1 MGRYLYLSTQYRSS
15 IPKRTARPS
24 TPPKHLSSVNLPI
37 SHCSTSSQFCSFEFR
52 GYGSISLKKKRV
64 FLGRH
69 KTRDVESHLTPYVLR
84 RSSLGR
90 HGNKP
95 GNQFP
100 PMWSTYPEK
109 MLAYQSGFHP
119 YSEEGLAIAD
129 WNGLTLSIYEILVA
143 SRL

>member
-1 MGRYLYLSTQYRSS
+1 MGRYLYLRNIGVPFQKKS
-15 IPKRTARPS
+15 TARPS

-52 GYGSISLKKKRV
+52 GYGSIIKKKKRV

-100 PMWSTYPEK
+100 PMWSTYPDK

-119 YSEEGLAIAD
+119 SSEEGLAIAD